1 MPNTRTDSEADNARV
16 LLQLISDLCAELRS
30 QALVEPVTL
39 DSTLERDLGLDSLSR
54 AELFSRVEGR
64 FRVSLAEQAFADAE
78 TPRDLLRAITQAA
91 AAAGAAAP
99 TAAAF
104 KAKTQRQQDV
114 VDPAPAT
121 ARTLVDILA
130 WHVERHPGRVHI
142 QFYSD
147 DSTGETLT
155 YGQLWRGARAVAAG
169 LQRRGLNPG
178 QTVILMLPTGTA
190 YFCSFFGILLCAA
203 IPVPIYP
210 PARRSQLEDHVR
222 RQTDIL
228 NNCQAS
234 MLITAEDSKALAR
247 LLQAQV
253 ASLRHVVTIASLQQA
268 GTDPAPVE
276 LNASDIAFIQYTSGS
291 TGNPKGVILTHPNL
305 LGNIRAF
312 GRVMDASSRD
322 VFVSW
327 LPLYHDMGLIGA
339 WLGSLY
345 YGALLVSMSP
355 IAFLGRPQRW
365 LWAIHRYG
373 GTLSAAPN
381 FAYELCL
388 GKIPDEA
395 LQQLDLSS
403 WRLALNGA
411 EAVSPHTVRAFCRRF
426 EPFGFRAKAMYPVYG
441 LAENSVGLAFP
452 DPDSGPR
459 IDRIRR
465 DLLMREG
472 RALPAGTDDDQVQE
486 FVCCGHALPGHE
498 IRIVD
503 DAGRELPDRYQ
514 GRLQFKGVS
523 ATSGYYRNAVKTRE
537 LFCGD
542 WLETGDLA
550 YRADGETYITGR
562 IKDLIIR
569 AGRNIYPEELENAVG
584 DIPNVRKGRVAAFGL
599 PDEESGTER
608 LLIMAETRISEPAAR
623 EKLQRQVMET
633 VTHILG
639 EPPDDV
645 ILAAPGCLLK
655 TSSGKIRR
663 AACRELY
670 RQGAGQSQAALWV
683 QTGRLLFSSVRP
695 QLRRLRRT
703 ALNHLFAGYGV
714 LLFSGLG
721 LIALLST
728 LLLPS
733 YPQRWRTLGRL
744 ARLWAKLTAT
754 PLHITGIERLPVR
767 SPCIYVAN
775 HASYLDV
782 FVLTAALPHPVS
794 FIAKQELQ
802 ANPLLRRALDRL
814 QTQYVHRQS
823 REQSLA
829 DAQQAIGA
837 IREGRSLLFFAEGTL
852 QNSPG
857 LMPFKMGAFITAA
870 STGVPI
876 IPIAI
881 RGTRSMLRGN
891 TWYAYHGAISLVI
904 GEPVYPGTARQG
916 DSQTWP
922 IALQLREQCR
932 AHILQ
937 HCREPDLA
945 RQ

>member
-1 MPNTRTDSEADNARV
+1 MPNSRQGCDQNNIRV
-16 LLQLISDLCAELRS
+16 LLQLISDLCAELHS
-30 QALVEPVTL
+30 QPPTEPVTL
-39 DSTLERDLGLDSLSR
+39 DSILERDLALDSLSR
-54 AELFSRVEGR
+54 AELFSRIEQR
-64 FRVSLAEQAFADAE
+64 FQTRLPEQTFADAE
-78 TPRDLLRAITQAA
+78 TPRDLLRAIASA
-91 AAAGAAAP
+91 EARAGMAPPRPAPAVDARLQQDPLAAAP
-99 TAAAF
+99 TSA
-104 KAKTQRQQDV
+104 TTLLDV
-114 VDPAPAT
+114 
-121 ARTLVDILA
+121 LA
-130 WHVERHPGRVHI
+130 WHAERHPERIHI

-147 DSTGETLT
+147 DEAGETLT
-155 YGQLWRGARAVAAG
+155 YGQLWQAARRIAAG
-169 LQRRGLNPG
+169 LQHRGLTPG
-178 QTVILMLPTGTA
+178 KSVILMLPTGPE
-190 YFCSFFGILLCAA
+190 YFCSFFGVLLSGA
-203 IPVPIYP
+203 IAVPIYP

-234 MLITAEDSKALAR
+234 MLITAEESRTLAR

-253 ASLRHVVTIASLQQA
+253 ASLRQVVTVASLQQA
-268 GTDPAPVE
+268 DTAPLPIE
-276 LNASDIAFIQYTSGS
+276 LRADDIAFLQYTSGS
-291 TGNPKGVILTHPNL
+291 TGNPKGVILSHRNL
-305 LGNIRAF
+305 LSNIRAF
-312 GRVMDASSRD
+312 GRIMGASSRD

-355 IAFLGRPQRW
+355 LAFLGRPQRW

-388 GKIPDEA
+388 GKIPNDA

-411 EAVSPHTVRAFCRRF
+411 EAVSPHTVRAFRQRF
-426 EPFGFRAKAMYPVYG
+426 EPFGFGAHTMYPVYG

-452 DPDSGPR
+452 DPQSGPI

-465 DLLMREG
+465 DTLMREG
-472 RALPAGTDDDQVQE
+472 RALPADSATELVQE

-503 DAGRELPDRYQ
+503 DAGRELPDRTQ
-514 GRLQFKGVS
+514 GHLQFKGPS

-542 WLETGDLA
+542 WLESGDLA
-550 YRADGETYITGR
+550 YRADGEIYVTGR
-562 IKDLIIR
+562 TKDLIIR
-569 AGRNIYPEELENAVG
+569 SGRNIYPVELENAVG
-584 DIPNVRKGRVAAFGL
+584 EMSGVRKGRVAAFGL
-599 PDEESGTER
+599 PDKDSGTER
-608 LLIMAETRISEPAAR
+608 LLIMAETRVTEPAAR
-623 EKLQRQVMET
+623 EKLQQRILET
-633 VTHILG
+633 VTRILG
-639 EPPDDV
+639 EPPDEV
-645 ILAAPGCLLK
+645 ILAAPGCILK
-655 TSSGKIRR
+655 TSSGKVRR
-663 AACRELY
+663 AACSELY
-670 RQGAGQSQAALWV
+670 LQGAGQSPAQWLQLW
-683 QTGRLLFSSVRP
+683 RLLLSSVRP
-695 QLRRLRRT
+695 QLQRLRRR
-703 ALNHLFAGYGV
+703 LQNHLFAGYGV
-714 LLFSGLG
+714 ALFCTLG
-721 LIALLST
+721 IVALLST

-733 YPQRWRTLGRL
+733 FAQRWRSLSRL
-744 ARLWAKLTAT
+744 AKLWARLTAT
-754 PLHITGIERLPVR
+754 PLHISGLERLPAT

-802 ANPLLRRALDRL
+802 ANRLLRRALDRL
-814 QTQYVHRQS
+814 QTQYVNRQAQE
-823 REQSLA
+823 RSLA
-829 DAQQAIGA
+829 DVQQAINA
-837 IREGRSLLFFAEGTL
+837 IGEGRSLLFFAEGTL

-870 STGVPI
+870 ATGIPV

-881 RGTRSMLRGN
+881 HGTRSILRGSS
-891 TWYAYHGAISLVI
+891 WYAYHGAITLTI
-904 GEPVYPGTARQG
+904 GDPLDPGTSGQN

-922 IALQLREQCR
+922 AALRLRDQCR

-937 HCREPDLA
+937 HCREPDLY
-945 RQ
+945 R

>member
-1 MPNTRTDSEADNARV
+1 MPNTRTDSEADNARI
-16 LLQLISDLCAELRS
+16 LLQLISDLCAELRA

-39 DSTLERDLGLDSLSR
+39 DSTLERDLALDSLSR

-64 FRVSLAEQAFADAE
+64 FGVSLPEQAFADAE

-91 AAAGAAAP
+91 AGAAAP
-99 TAAAF
+99 TAAAY
-104 KAKTQRQQDV
+104 KAKAQRQQDE
-114 VDPAPAT
+114 VDPAPAS
-121 ARTLVDILA
+121 AKTLVDILA
-130 WHVERHPGRVHI
+130 WHVERHPTRVHI

-147 DSTGETLT
+147 DAEGETLT

-190 YFCSFFGILLCAA
+190 YFCSFFAILLCGA

-234 MLITAEDSKALAR
+234 MLITAEDSKTLAR
-247 LLQAQV
+247 FLQAQV
-253 ASLRHVVTIASLQQA
+253 ASLRQVVTVASLQQA
-268 GTDPAPVE
+268 SIDPAPIE
-276 LNASDIAFIQYTSGS
+276 LKANDIAFVQYTSGS
-291 TGNPKGVILTHPNL
+291 TGNPKGVILTHQNL

-312 GRVMDASSRD
+312 GRVMGASSRD

-355 IAFLGRPQRW
+355 MAFLGRPQRW

-426 EPFGFRAKAMYPVYG
+426 EPFGFRALAMYPVYG

-452 DPDSGPR
+452 DPDSGPT
-459 IDRIRR
+459 IDRIER
-465 DLLMREG
+465 DPLMREG
-472 RALPAGTDDDQVQE
+472 RALPARTDDDPVQE

-514 GRLQFKGVS
+514 GHLQFKGIS

-542 WLETGDLA
+542 WLESGDLA
-550 YRADGETYITGR
+550 YRADGEIYITGR

-569 AGRNIYPEELENAVG
+569 GGRNIYPVELENAVG
-584 DIPNVRKGRVAAFGL
+584 ELPGVRKGRVAAFGL
-599 PDEESGTER
+599 KDEDSGTER
-608 LLIMAETRISEPAAR
+608 LIIMAETRITDPTAR
-623 EKLQRQVMET
+623 EKLQHNVLET
-633 VTHILG
+633 VTRMLG
-639 EPPDDV
+639 DPPDEV
-645 ILAAPGCLLK
+645 ILAAPGCILK

-663 AACRELY
+663 TACSELY
-670 RQGAGQSQAALWV
+670 RQGAAQSQTLWM
-683 QTGRLLFSSVRP
+683 QMGRLLLSSVRP
-695 QLRRLRRT
+695 QLNRLRRT

-714 LLFSGLG
+714 LLFCGLG
-721 LIALLST
+721 VIALLST

-733 YPQRWRTLGRL
+733 YPQRWHTLSRL

-754 PLHITGIERLPVR
+754 PLQITGLERLPAR
-767 SPCIYVAN
+767 SPCIYVVN

-782 FVLTAALPHPVS
+782 FVLTAALPHPLS

-802 ANPLLRRALDRL
+802 ANPLLRRALGRL
-814 QTQYVHRQS
+814 KTQYVNRQE

-829 DAQQAIGA
+829 DVQQAIGA

-870 STGVPI
+870 ATGVPI

-881 RGTRSMLRGN
+881 RGTRSILRGSS
-891 TWYAYHGAISLVI
+891 WYAYQGAISLVI
-904 GEPVYPGTARQG
+904 GDPVDPGTTGQD

-922 IALQLREQCR
+922 VALKLRDQCR
-932 AHILQ
+932 THILQ
-937 HCREPDLA
+937 HCREPDLT
-945 RQ
+945 R